1 MRSSSHQKWA
11 NVNSHQNFRMVGSMR
26 KFVYCNE
33 NAKGFFL
40 NDLGTKRK
48 LWLDLKVTEMVLNI
62 LSFDAQMVRVGLA
75 RLHES

>member
-1 MRSSSHQKWA
+1 
-11 NVNSHQNFRMVGSMR
+11 MR

-62 LSFDAQMVRVGLA
+62 LSFDAQMVCVGLA

>member
-11 NVNSHQNFRMVGSMR
+11 NVNSHQNSGWWVACESSFIATRMR
-26 KFVYCNE
+26 RD
-33 NAKGFFL
+33 FL

-62 LSFDAQMVRVGLA
+62 LSFDAQMVCVGLA